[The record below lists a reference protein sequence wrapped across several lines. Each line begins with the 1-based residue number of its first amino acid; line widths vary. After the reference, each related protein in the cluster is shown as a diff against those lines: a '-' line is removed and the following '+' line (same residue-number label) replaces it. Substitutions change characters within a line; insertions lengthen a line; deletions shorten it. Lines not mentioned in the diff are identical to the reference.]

1 MRGTPKMNSYKRY
14 ALSIDED
21 IYDELKKLSQKKEMP
36 MSKVIN
42 RILRGY
48 IKARKERNDK

>member
-1 MRGTPKMNSYKRY
+1 MRGAPRMNSYKRY
-14 ALSIDED
+14 ALSVDED
-21 IYDELKKLSQKKEMP
+21 IYDELKELSQKKGMP

>member
-1 MRGTPKMNSYKRY
+1 MRGAPKMNSYKRY
-14 ALSIDED
+14 ALAIDED
-21 IYDELKKLSQKKEMP
+21 VYDELKELSQKKEMP

-48 IKARKERNDK
+48 IKSRKEREE